1 MNILCVYVDGGKGHY
16 IPAKAVAEQLK
27 SMGHNVDMIDFFALL
42 NLRPVGRIN
51 KFIWRKLLERPD
63 FENRFSSRNDQDT
76 REIRLASSIIQAT
89 RKRRFRKI
97 IRQYRPDMI
106 FTTHPYPGYMLS
118 DLAARLTPHI
128 PVTYYATDVFCVPMS
143 AVNNHLESMYVS
155 TEEGCDSAIKNGQMA
170 DKVKLCPFPL
180 QASCQNSRRMTKAE
194 ARTKLGL
201 KQGLFTLQIN
211 FGGEGVGSFALLEGL
226 RSISSP
232 MQIIIIGG
240 LTEKTEERLNR
251 IKESLPDHI
260 EVHIPGFVSNVNDY
274 VLASDIVAGRSG
286 INTLV
291 ECFYLHRPFLITELV
306 YTVMASAEYVE
317 KYGVGWNMN
326 HDLDSQLSLI
336 ANYAKNPLSLDFIDH
351 NFDMIPIEYDAA
363 KLARMIVEDAR
374 KFKELWR
381 G

>member
-118 DLAARLTPHI
+118 DLSARLTPHI

-180 QASCQNSRRMTKAE
+180 QASCKNSRRMTKAE

-211 FGGEGVGSFALLEGL
+211 FGGEGVGSFALLDGL